1 MADPR
6 HKQSDATRSFAASLR
21 ELRKN
26 RKASLQQMSLR
37 AGVSRSLISKIER
50 NEVQPSLN
58 VAVRLANALGTT
70 LPEMLRYD
78 EYARVIKLSRR
89 EQAVIRNTEQGWE
102 RRILSPSF
110 HGATVQV
117 SRLVLSPRVK
127 LGSFP
132 AHPKG
137 SEEHII
143 VTAGKLQ
150 VKLDGTAVVLEAGD
164 SLFFEADRKH
174 LLENTSHGKTEFFV
188 VIKK

>member
-1 MADPR
+1 MVSPKKHSAV
-6 HKQSDATRSFAASLR
+6 TRSFASSLR

-26 RKASLQQMSLR
+26 RKATLQEISVR
-37 AGVSRSLISKIER
+37 AKVSRSMISKIER

-58 VAVRLANALGTT
+58 LAVRLANALRTT

-78 EYARVIKLSRR
+78 EYARVIKLTRK
-89 EQAVIRNTEQGWE
+89 EQAVIRNSDQGWE

-110 HGATVQV
+110 RDATVEV
-117 SRLVLSPRVK
+117 SRLVLGPKVK

-132 AHPKG
+132 PHPKG

-143 VTAGKLQ
+143 VIAGKLH
-150 VKLDGTAVVLEAGD
+150 VKLDGKTVLLEEGD
-164 SLFFEADRKH
+164 SLFFEGDRRH
-174 LLENTSHGKTEFFV
+174 LLENASQSKTEFFV